1 MILSREGRKGG
12 EEKLEDG
19 KILFGTQELRN
30 FGRCFFIPAFLSSK
44 LKRR

>member
-12 EEKLEDG
+12 EENSKMEKFYL
-19 KILFGTQELRN
+19 ELRN